1 MTLLKA
7 VFVATV
13 KKVPRLEKT
22 AQNHININY
31 TVLCRKIFPLFEP
44 FLEDTM
50 AWRIFSSFNWK
61 TFLGYFKHD
70 IAWEISKRSSASGDT
85 NQMMEKI
92 SPFLY
97 NSYHV
102 IQGMKSSGMSSCSAS
117 PDFTTSRFSTEA
129 WHSLVPPPSQQSYS
143 VVPAHKWTVPNCL
156 SIPEAELMTPSVDLS
171 SSTRGAQIL
180 AIPHGISV

>member
-97 NSYHV
+97 NSYHE

-129 WHSLVPPPSQQSYS
+129 WHSLVPPP
-143 VVPAHKWTVPNCL
+143 PNRV
-156 SIPEAELMTPSVDLS
+156 IPWCRHTNEQC
-171 SSTRGAQIL
+171 QIVSRSL
-180 AIPHGISV
+180 RLN